1 MNDHSSIIHN
11 RQKVE
16 TTQVPLVASGGV
28 KCSLSIQQYKEMEYC
43 CNLDEHRKPYAKQ
56 KKLDTK
62 DHILNDSVFMK
73 CPEKVTLWKQK
84 AN

>member
-1 MNDHSSIIHN
+1 MIIAALFIIGK
-11 RQKVE
+11 RWKQPKG
-16 TTQVPLVASGGV
+16 PLVASGQV